1 MSLYDKFYNIPEKE
15 VPEPFDNCDVEH
27 ADQCDC
33 CYEYSDVVINHKG
46 YTICESCVN
55 NQEGLNPDE
64 IVEIIE
70 KNSKSMISTMAN
82 INSLCDKVLHPYD

>member
-27 ADQCDC
+27 ADQCNC

-46 YTICESCVN
+46 YTLCNECIE
-55 NQEGLNPDE
+55 NQEGLTPDE

-70 KNSKSMISTMAN
+70 KNSGKTGTQM
-82 INSLCDKVLHPYD
+82 INSIFKHF